1 MNRRKNIYPK
11 TIVNKIVQPSHTTS
25 TSCKCGTDNEQ
36 NALLKY
42 YDHMQSNDQMV
53 EVCCSCGLIVNPKW
67 PWLDESPDEVIC
79 DYSEK
84 PVYRAVEEKINI
96 HRPKQI
102 LIFCKHVRI
111 CKWFYLEIVDNK
123 PSLENKH
130 IYFSVSGCYGNL
142 QLPVKLSWLCCFYT
156 KRISMLKGSIFDEQN
171 WESNMLPQLTSFYF
185 DYIVELV

>member
-1 MNRRKNIYPK
+1 MKNTQAQSNCAEWHNEKQFTLTASLFEHVMNRRKNIYPK

-111 CKWFYLEIVDNK
+111 CK
-123 PSLENKH
+123 
-130 IYFSVSGCYGNL
+130 
-142 QLPVKLSWLCCFYT
+142 
-156 KRISMLKGSIFDEQN
+156 
-171 WESNMLPQLTSFYF
+171 
-185 DYIVELV
+185 